1 MLFPSLIL
9 LASTVFT
16 ATNALALSTTETIM
30 GPTAAPTILQ
40 RDATTTASSAS
51 TSPVYF
57 LTTNYV
63 TIAGVTNAHVTVPAK
78 TVSFAVPTC
87 IQTLTP
93 DKNGYLPPGTC
104 NALYD
109 YYLSSASALAFAAIF
124 GLLTLAHLIQAVF
137 YKKAYSFFII
147 AASIW
152 GLTAFILRVSSTH
165 NQQDSVL
172 ELLSSILALT
182 ISPPTNAYHY
192 ILLGR
197 IVYHYLANRSLLGIR
212 AQFLALPFLGLNA
225 AAFVLEVVG
234 ATMMDK
240 RNLEWEQRNANHV
253 HIGGLVVQMLVISG
267 FMGMLVTFWI
277 EMSGSGR
284 GSVMGTRWR
293 GLVGA
298 VFGASGL
305 ILIQIFFSLARF
317 STGDKSSSTLSS
329 HESYFYIL
337 EITPV
342 VLAIAALNFFH
353 PGRFMTREEKMESLC
368 SLLTICLSCC
378 KSRNKSRKIK
388 NMALI
393 ASAKELI
400 GLDEEGKYEQSDKPP
415 RYSPL

>member
-16 ATNALALSTTETIM
+16 AINALVLSTTDTVINT
-30 GPTAAPTILQ
+30 TAAPTILQ
-40 RDATTTASSAS
+40 RDATTTALSAS

-78 TVSFAVPTC
+78 TISFAVPTC

-93 DKNGYLPPGTC
+93 DKNGYLLPGTC

-109 YYLSSASALAFAAIF
+109 YYPSSALALTFATIF
-124 GLLTLAHLIQAVF
+124 GVLTLAHLTQAVF
-137 YKKAYSFFII
+137 YKKAYSFFIV

-152 GLTAFILRVSSTH
+152 GLTTFILRVLSTH
-165 NQQDSVL
+165 DQQDTVL
-172 ELLSSILALT
+172 ELLSSIFALT
-182 ISPPTNAYHY
+182 ISPVINAYYY

-197 IVYHYLANRSLLGIR
+197 IVHHYLTNRSLLGIR
-212 AQFLALPFLGLNA
+212 AQFLALPFLVINA

-240 RNLEWEQRNANHV
+240 RNLVWEQRNADHLYT
-253 HIGGLVVQMLVISG
+253 GGLVVQMLVNFV
-267 FMGMLVTFWI
+267 FMGMLFALLF
-277 EMSGSGR
+277 EMRNSGR
-284 GSVMGTRWR
+284 RSVMRTRWK

-298 VFGASGL
+298 MFGASGL
-305 ILIQIFFSLARF
+305 ILIQIFFSLGRF
-317 STGDKSSSTLSS
+317 SAGDKSFSALSS

-337 EITPV
+337 ETTPV
-342 VLAIAALNFFH
+342 VLAIAILNVFH
-353 PGRFMTREEKMESLC
+353 PGRFMTGEEKMESLW
-368 SLLTICLSCC
+368 SILTSFLLCC
-378 KSRNKSRKIK
+378 RSRNDSRKTK
-388 NMALI
+388 NAASI
-393 ASAKELI
+393 ASSKELI
-400 GLDEEGKYEQSDKPP
+400 GLDEQDKYEKNDEPP